1 MSTNHTCVLMGKVD
15 RMFRWCRVSSTEWLG
30 LSGPGKNADMQRT
43 LLFQHFSILNVPSF
57 HLIVV
62 IIQARKL
69 AEFRPNLNTI
79 HLLANLQR
87 VQETVEEAL
96 QVFNSTRLMLV
107 YYEDVLQNRTVSR
120 WVVGWVGGWV
130 E

>member
-1 MSTNHTCVLMGKVD
+1 
-15 RMFRWCRVSSTEWLG
+15 
-30 LSGPGKNADMQRT
+30 MQRT
-43 LLFQHFSILNVPSF
+43 LLFQHFSILIVPSF
-57 HLIVV
+57 HVIVV
-62 IIQARKL
+62 VIQARKL
-69 AEFRPNLNTI
+69 AEFRPNLNTN